1 MKLITHKKRKTQK
14 IKKKK
19 KRRKQPSKN
28 HQQGRISSMVH
39 YPKVI
44 KRRKTSLQVEQ
55 RISRTVSPEQRKHH
69 HANLHKQIP
78 PEKSQHDVQTL
89 GKGPQRHLTQ

>member
-1 MKLITHKKRKTQK
+1 
-14 IKKKK
+14 
-19 KRRKQPSKN
+19 
-28 HQQGRISSMVH
+28 MVH
-39 YPKVI
+39 HPKVI

-55 RISRTVSPEQRKHH
+55 RISRTVSSKQRKHH
-69 HANLHKQIP
+69 HANLIP

>member
-1 MKLITHKKRKTQK
+1 MVQHPKV

-19 KRRKQPSKN
+19 N
-28 HQQGRISSMVH
+28 
-39 YPKVI
+39 
-44 KRRKTSLQVEQ
+44 SLQVEQ
-55 RISRTVSPEQRKHH
+55 WISRTVSPEHRKHH